1 MQLDYIGYAISLRVF
16 SKDDNKKSVSAETLN
31 LHFTLNYSSSKVTF
45 TVALYSDIL
54 PSDTAAL

>member
-16 SKDDNKKSVSAETLN
+16 FKRDNKKVSAETLN

>member
-1 MQLDYIGYAISLRVF
+1 MQLDYIGYAISLSVF
-16 SKDDNKKSVSAETLN
+16 QKTINKSVSETLN